1 MYIPLVKFSQIV
13 ISEYWISINLIW
25 TSNAVWISCFPKYS
39 AISKIK
45 TWNLSCYPLI
55 WPCTVTSL
63 LLSWYDLRMHGH
75 VWALKRHHLSFS
87 SSFFFPSLSISG
99 SQILSFWYLYTYE
112 ATMHGNNNK
121 PTKRC
126 CCHCKHNKSADIPGD
141 FLEHEKEMSK
151 HQTT

>member
-1 MYIPLVKFSQIV
+1 MEIMCRL
-13 ISEYWISINLIW
+13 NIW
-25 TSNAVWISCFPKYS
+25 PPRICCNIWN
-39 AISKIK
+39 K

-63 LLSWYDLRMHGH
+63 LPSWYDLRMHRH
-75 VWALKRHHLSFS
+75 VWALRDIHLSFS

-99 SQILSFWYLYTYE
+99 SRVLSLWYLYTYE
-112 ATMHGNNNK
+112 ATMHGNNNNK

-126 CCHCKHNKSADIPGD
+126 CCHCKNNKSADIHGD

-151 HQTT
+151 YHIRKKIWNG